1 MLLTVAISLIDNG
14 NLNVK
19 VRQVGVVDVRL
30 GAHAGRVSLAQI
42 EQIDS
47 SRQACI
53 AAAENEDTHS
63 VGCVR
68 E

>member
-1 MLLTVAISLIDNG
+1 M
-14 NLNVK
+14 
-19 VRQVGVVDVRL
+19 VDVRL

-47 SRQACI
+47 SREACI

-63 VGCVR
+63 VGCFG